1 MKTLKKTLCLVLA
14 VVMVVGAL
22 VLPASAKDYGDKA
35 SIDKD
40 YTTAVTNL
48 TTWQIMEGD
57 ANGNFKPEASIQRQE
72 MAAIVYRLLTG
83 DTAGY
88 GKDNSGIYANL
99 AAETFTDV
107 KATDW
112 AAGYIGYCANKGII
126 VGIGAKN
133 AEGKDRFDPA
143 RKIPNIDVLC
153 MLLRAVGYGK
163 NSEYQGKEWKDHIA
177 ADANRLNLTKGLK
190 SKLDT
195 TTASQR
201 QEVALLTY
209 NASQAAR
216 VTWSDSEKDYIPYVD
231 PNDPT
236 YSATNK
242 SLIVAKDTKATYK
255 YDDVWGEVVTDTAP
269 KTELTF
275 TYPVPAVTK
284 TITGTADSKLK
295 KVYYDAVT
303 ECDVVKDIGASDGEH
318 WAITYTNGIKNV
330 NLWNGNVRYDAPM
343 AFQAKD
349 TVNKIGHEGRYFAV
363 YENHNFDTTKA
374 ESAANPKYIFV
385 FKDIYLA
392 KVTSV
397 WGAAT
402 DPAGH
407 VIRAAGAKA
416 EVYYNT
422 ASVGAGSATAPLK
435 DVTVTGTFTVGQI
448 IAVNMINTVGT
459 IPNANVAVA
468 TSSAKDPKAE
478 PTTVKGVTIDSIT
491 TEGTGANSRTVG
503 FKADGKQYYYNY
515 TFASNVLKGTDIGNK
530 FDLVLGYDDDVLA
543 VTPADTTSGFGI
555 VTNSVVKATST
566 GGYVLSTTILLP
578 NNTTTTIDV
587 GTADAAGK
595 VYQFGTQQ
603 AADNDRLDYIGDLV
617 NFTSKNGGYYV
628 LTSAVKAVQTT
639 VFESGRANAAF
650 AAYTGNDFV
659 TGSRDTSSLLTNS
672 TNYPRVNDDTVFFV
686 VEYLPDN
693 TTDDKNDYKAT
704 AYKIYNGFKSLP
716 DLAVEGGSKVT
727 AKNGTLETPTGID
740 VYAFVVED
748 GVGRAAKPGEY
759 AKYVLLT
766 NGTKQTMPPAKDKAS
781 NYAFLMTGDSF
792 KQRYASYFTFKPII
806 DGVAGET
813 LTVALTDGENVNDY
827 GLYTYEVTVN
837 GYSSIKKCTPIA
849 ADAYSY
855 AKGVLREEVTGDN
868 LNPKLYTVIDDCPV
882 WLVNPTTGSSVKIG
896 LGYLDKDIYGE
907 TCPIFYQLNEFGQIS
922 LIYVVDSFTNPGGTE
937 QKPDTTKTYKVTL
950 VNKGA
955 VGIAGSKN
963 LTTTNKEGKVTFE
976 VTVAHGE
983 EVNVSI
989 TGKSASKTTVV
1000 SVSAKSAST
1009 TQEVY
1014 EVTITGITED
1024 ITVTLSPT
1032 KKADAEA
1039 TESDYTTNKP
1049 GDPSNTGKFNPASL
1063 NDIYNKLGIS
1073 LAINKDKP
1081 SQIDVTVKTK
1091 VLAKG
1096 DGWKLIQDCA
1106 NVAKT
1111 DSKVVKG
1118 APGYVG
1124 ITFKP
1129 AEKTTFKDFKLQGE
1143 TVKEEVTNSDPMDVF
1158 SAFGTWDGEKMVAN
1172 KTPKDYTVSYTLV
1185 SEDSEATTAYTWTI
1199 HFVIDDVSES

>member
-22 VLPASAKDYGDKA
+22 VLPASAEFKDNT
-35 SIDKD
+35 SISDD
-40 YTTAVTNL
+40 YKTAVTTL
-48 TTWQIMEGD
+48 ETWKIMEGD
-57 ANGNFKPEASIQRQE
+57 ANGNFKPTDGIQRQE

-133 AEGKDRFDPA
+133 AEGKDRFDPT
-143 RKIPNIDVLC
+143 RNIPNIDVLC
-153 MLLRAVGYGK
+153 MLLRAVGYGMNK
-163 NSEYQGKEWKDHIA
+163 EYQGKEWKDHIA
-177 ADANRLNLTKGLK
+177 ADATRLKLTDGLK

-195 TTASQR
+195 TTASPR
-201 QEVALLTY
+201 QEVAQMTWK
-209 NASQAAR
+209 ASQAKR

-236 YSATNK
+236 YSKANK
-242 SLIVAKDTKATYK
+242 SLIVATTTAATYK
-255 YDDVWGEVVTDTAP
+255 YDDVWGEVVTDAAP

-284 TITGTADSKLK
+284 TITGTAESKLK

-318 WAITYTNGIKNV
+318 WAITYTNGKKNV
-330 NLWNGNVRYDAPM
+330 DLWNGNTTKTTHMPFEAT
-343 AFQAKD
+343 D

-363 YENHNFDTTKA
+363 YANPKFDSDET
-374 ESAANPKYIFV
+374 ESATNPKYIFV

-407 VIRAAGAKA
+407 VIRKAGAKA
-416 EVYYNT
+416 TVYYNT
-422 ASVGAGSATAPLK
+422 TDAVGVGSTSEPSL
-435 DVTVTGTFTVGQI
+435 TVEGTFTVGQI
-448 IAVNMINTVGT
+448 ITVNMINKVGT
-459 IPNANVAVA
+459 TVPNANVAGTGSTTKNPNA
-468 TSSAKDPKAE
+468 A

-491 TEGTGANSRTVG
+491 TEGTGANPRTVG

-515 TFASNVLKGTDIGNK
+515 TFSANPLKGDAIGNK
-530 FDLVLGYDDDVLA
+530 YDLVLGYDDDVLA

-587 GTADAAGK
+587 GTAGKDEK
-595 VYQFGTQQ
+595 VYQYGTQK
-603 AADNDRLDYIGDLV
+603 AADDVRIDKIGDLV
-617 NFTSKNGGYYV
+617 YYTSKNGGYYA
-628 LTSAVKAVQTT
+628 LTSAAKAVQTN

-659 TGSRDTSSLLTNS
+659 TGSRQTDSLLTDS
-672 TNYPRVNDDTVFFV
+672 KNYPRVNDDTVFFV

-693 TTDDKNDYKAT
+693 TTIKETRDYKAT
-704 AYKIYNGFKSLP
+704 GYKIYNGFKSLP
-716 DLAVEGGSKVT
+716 DLTVETGSKV
-727 AKNGTLETPTGID
+727 ADEKGILVAPSGVD
-740 VYAFVVED
+740 VYAFVVNED
-748 GVGRAAKPGEY
+748 GKVLDACDADPGAY

-855 AKGVLREEVTGDN
+855 AKGVLREEVTGN
-868 LNPKLYTVIDDCPV
+868 KLNPKLYTVIDDCPV

-896 LGYLDKDIYGE
+896 LGYLDKNIYGE

-922 LIYVVDSFTNPGGTE
+922 LIYVVDTTEPDKGTDKE
-937 QKPDTTKTYKVTL
+937 PEVQKYKTQYTIGLLSDGKAITGQIALYTADTTKGGTVKDALNAALDNAVEVKASAFGNQKHVLWVTRGNPAANVYVGSTINAFEKVT
-950 VNKGA
+950 
-955 VGIAGSKN
+955 
-963 LTTTNKEGKVTFE
+963 
-976 VTVAHGE
+976 
-983 EVNVSI
+983 
-989 TGKSASKTTVV
+989 TTVV
-1000 SVSAKSAST
+1000 TDKSMET
-1009 TQEVY
+1009 YVY
-1014 EVTITGITED
+1014 AG
-1024 ITVTLSPT
+1024 
-1032 KKADAEA
+1032 
-1039 TESDYTTNKP
+1039 DY
-1049 GDPSNTGKFNPASL
+1049 
-1063 NDIYNKLGIS
+1063 I
-1073 LAINKDKP
+1073 
-1081 SQIDVTVKTK
+1081 
-1091 VLAKG
+1091 VLAWG
-1096 DGWKLIQDCA
+1096 SGSSVTPTHFA
-1106 NVAKT
+1106 AV
-1111 DSKVVKG
+1111 KVV
-1118 APGYVG
+1118 A
-1124 ITFKP
+1124 
-1129 AEKTTFKDFKLQGE
+1129 
-1143 TVKEEVTNSDPMDVF
+1143 
-1158 SAFGTWDGEKMVAN
+1158 
-1172 KTPKDYTVSYTLV
+1172 
-1185 SEDSEATTAYTWTI
+1185 
-1199 HFVIDDVSES
+1199 

>member
-22 VLPASAKDYGDKA
+22 VLPASAEFKDNT
-35 SIDKD
+35 SISDD
-40 YTTAVTNL
+40 YKTAVTTL
-48 TTWQIMEGD
+48 ETWKIMEGD
-57 ANGNFKPEASIQRQE
+57 ANGNFKPTDGIQRQE

-83 DTAGY
+83 DNAGY
-88 GKDNSGIYANL
+88 GKDNSAIYATI
-99 AAETFTDV
+99 AANKFADV

-112 AAGYIGYCANKGII
+112 AAGYIGYCADKGII
-126 VGIGAKN
+126 VGVGKN
-133 AEGKDRFDPA
+133 VEGKDLFDPA
-143 RKIPNIDVLC
+143 RNIPSYDVLC

-163 NSEYQGKEWKDHIA
+163 NSEYQGKDWTKNIA
-177 ADANRLNLTKGLK
+177 ADAARLNLTKGLK

-216 VTWSDSEKDYIPYVD
+216 VTWSNSEKDYIPYQE
-231 PNDPT
+231 PNRPDSEKNIPLVKTTTTTTPSTTEDDWGAPT
-236 YSATNK
+236 VT
-242 SLIVAKDTKATYK
+242 TTT
-255 YDDVWGEVVTDTAP
+255 ETVV
-269 KTELTF
+269 EF
-275 TYPVPAVTK
+275 TYPVPHP
-284 TITGTADSKLK
+284 SKKLTSTSETSAL

-303 ECDVVKDIGASDGEH
+303 ECDVVKDIGASDGKH
-318 WAITYTNGIKNV
+318 WAITYTNGKKNV
-330 NLWNGNVRYDAPM
+330 DLWNGNTTKTTHMPFEAT
-343 AFQAKD
+343 D

-363 YENHNFDTTKA
+363 Y
-374 ESAANPKYIFV
+374 ANPKFDSDETESATNPRYIFV

-407 VIRAAGAKA
+407 VIRKAGAKA
-416 EVYYNT
+416 TVYYNIT
-422 ASVGAGSATAPLK
+422 DAVGVGSTSEPSL
-435 DVTVTGTFTVGQI
+435 TVEGTFTVGQI
-448 IAVNMINTVGT
+448 ITVNMINKVGDTV
-459 IPNANVAVA
+459 PNANVAGTGSTTKNPNA
-468 TSSAKDPKAE
+468 A

-491 TEGTGANSRTVG
+491 TEGKGANPRTVG

-587 GTADAAGK
+587 GTAGKDEK
-595 VYQFGTQQ
+595 VYQYGTQQ

-659 TGSRDTSSLLTNS
+659 TGSTGTESKLTNS

-693 TTDDKNDYKAT
+693 TTTKETRDYKAT

-716 DLAVEGGSKVT
+716 DLTVETGSKV
-727 AKNGTLETPTGID
+727 ADEKGILVAPSGVD
-740 VYAFVVED
+740 VYAFVVNED
-748 GVGRAAKPGEY
+748 GKVLDACDADPGAY

-882 WLVNPTTGSSVKIG
+882 WLVNPTTGSSVKID
-896 LGYLDKDIYGE
+896 LGYLDKNIYGE

-922 LIYVVDSFTNPGGTE
+922 LIYVVDTTEPDKGTNKEPE
-937 QKPDTTKTYKVTL
+937 VQKYKTQYTIGLLSDGKAITGQIALYTADTTKGGTVKDALNAALDNAVEVKASAFGNQKHVLWVTRGNPSANVYVGSTINAFEKVT
-950 VNKGA
+950 
-955 VGIAGSKN
+955 
-963 LTTTNKEGKVTFE
+963 
-976 VTVAHGE
+976 
-983 EVNVSI
+983 
-989 TGKSASKTTVV
+989 TTVV
-1000 SVSAKSAST
+1000 ADKSMET
-1009 TQEVY
+1009 YVY
-1014 EVTITGITED
+1014 AG
-1024 ITVTLSPT
+1024 
-1032 KKADAEA
+1032 
-1039 TESDYTTNKP
+1039 DY
-1049 GDPSNTGKFNPASL
+1049 
-1063 NDIYNKLGIS
+1063 I
-1073 LAINKDKP
+1073 
-1081 SQIDVTVKTK
+1081 
-1091 VLAKG
+1091 VLAWG
-1096 DGWKLIQDCA
+1096 SGSSVTPTHFA
-1106 NVAKT
+1106 AV
-1111 DSKVVKG
+1111 KVV
-1118 APGYVG
+1118 A
-1124 ITFKP
+1124 
-1129 AEKTTFKDFKLQGE
+1129 
-1143 TVKEEVTNSDPMDVF
+1143 
-1158 SAFGTWDGEKMVAN
+1158 
-1172 KTPKDYTVSYTLV
+1172 
-1185 SEDSEATTAYTWTI
+1185 
-1199 HFVIDDVSES
+1199 